1 MLVQIEWWGWYRRE
15 FFDERSIAAR
25 DRLADAARAGQ
36 WDVVVEI
43 ADRDRSVN
51 TTRVGGNSGFAPLH
65 QAAWHGAPVPV
76 VERLLELGAWRTL
89 RTADGE
95 TAAEIAAARGH
106 DGLAERLAPSLRRT
120 IEATALAQLECQ
132 LHAVI
137 LGRVLDL
144 CRECGFRPPP
154 LSPLLEYP
162 GATMWAA
169 IPGMY
174 GGFAIELDPDAD
186 ELSVSSWCRVAG
198 GSGERH
204 RIRPDGFELIE
215 KGFV

>member
-1 MLVQIEWWGWYRRE
+1 MAVGIQWYGWYRRE

-25 DRLADAARAGQ
+25 DRLADAARDGQ
-36 WDVVVEI
+36 WDVVLEV
-43 ADRDRSVN
+43 ADRDRTINS
-51 TTRVGGNSGFAPLH
+51 TRVGGSSGFAPLH
-65 QAAWHGAPVPV
+65 QAAWHGAPEPV
-76 VERLLELGAWRTL
+76 VERMLELGAWRTL
-89 RTADGE
+89 RTADGD
-95 TAAEIAAARGH
+95 TAADVAAARGH
-106 DGLAERLAPSLRRT
+106 DRLAERLTPSLIREVDPT
-120 IEATALAQLECQ
+120 VLAQLECQ

-144 CRECGFRPPP
+144 CRKCGFRPPP
-154 LSPLLEYP
+154 LTPLLEYP

-174 GGFAIELDPDAD
+174 GGFAIEFDTDAD
-186 ELSVSSWCRVAG
+186 VLDVSSWCRVAG

-204 RIRPDGFELIE
+204 RIRPDGFELVE